1 MEYASIEAALGMI
14 VFGPEADS
22 LEGMQWT
29 AAKLRQAA
37 TLLEYR
43 YAIER
48 RYAAH
53 EAQTD
58 GLGPITGPGVSS
70 DQGQQLAPAK
80 RKRNRSGAAT
90 GAPRGR
96 PRNAANGTG
105 AAATPLP
112 GSDPLFPPEGATE

>member
-1 MEYASIEAALGMI
+1 MDYMTTLEAHLGAI

-22 LEGMQWT
+22 LEGMQWA

-58 GLGPITGPGVSS
+58 GLGPITGPGVVDGSAQ
-70 DQGQQLAPAK
+70 QGQQLAPAK
-80 RKRNRSGAAT
+80 RKRKHRAT
-90 GAPRGR
+90 R
-96 PRNAANGTG
+96 T
-105 AAATPLP
+105 AAATNGAADHGP
-112 GSDPLFPPEGATE
+112 GLAAPGGDPLFPPEGAVE